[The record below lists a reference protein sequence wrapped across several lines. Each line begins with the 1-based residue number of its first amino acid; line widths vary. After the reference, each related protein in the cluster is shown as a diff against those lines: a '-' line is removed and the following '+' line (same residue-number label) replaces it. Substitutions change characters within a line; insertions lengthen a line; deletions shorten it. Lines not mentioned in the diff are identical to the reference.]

1 MKIKSIPI
9 DQIIVPSVRVSAQ
22 YDDETTRL
30 LRDSIAA
37 LGLVTPIIVVQTE
50 AGYEV
55 VDGLH
60 RWQEA
65 KLRGDATI
73 SAVVHEGGPRESL
86 LMNLVLN
93 KVRGKVKA
101 SEMVA
106 VIAELWKSHQMDS
119 DAIAAKTGLTRDY
132 IERLQRISTA
142 APSVQEALD
151 AEVIGVGHAYE
162 LSRLPTAAQ
171 QDEVMARLQVWR
183 YPVKELKALVDSTL
197 ALMQQAATPAAPG
210 APPAP
215 PAPAVYHCEGCK
227 READLKY
234 LRMVTLCPDCFGHVF
249 RLSKTTGATTPS
261 APHGAQ
267 GA

>member
-1 MKIKSIPI
+1 MRLKQIPVA
-9 DQIIVPSVRVSAQ
+9 QIRVPPVRVTAQ
-22 YDDETTRL
+22 YTPEQLEL
-30 LRDSIAA
+30 LRQSLTAM
-37 LGLVTPIIVVQTE
+37 GTVQPIIVV
-50 AGYEV
+50 AVDGGYEV

-65 KLRGDATI
+65 VSRGDAVI
-73 SAVVHEGGPRESL
+73 SAVVHEGGPVESL

-93 KVRGKVKA
+93 RVRGKTKA

-106 VIAELWKSHQMDS
+106 VIKTLWQDHQLDS

-142 APSVQEALD
+142 APSIQEALD

-162 LSRLPTAAQ
+162 LSRLPTVAQ

-197 ALMQQAATPAAPG
+197 ALMQQQAAPAAPG

-215 PAPAVYHCEGCK
+215 PAPAVYRCECCK
-227 READLKY
+227 QEVE
-234 LRMVTLCPDCFGHVF
+234 LRLLRSVTLCPDCFGSVF
-249 RLSKTTGATTPS
+249 RLSKSTEQTPPQ
-261 APHGAQ
+261 APHEAGGA
-267 GA
+267 